1 MAFWMLMNHAVAGTF
16 MPPQGTDI
24 ARQVDNLYGFLI
36 VVSFIAC
43 IIVIGG
49 MIYFSV
55 KYRRKTA
62 TDSTPYITH
71 NTKLEVLWSVI
82 PLIIFLFVFAWGW
95 VVYHD
100 MRAMPKNGLEIHVTG
115 KQWAWTATYK
125 NGVTST
131 EVVVPVNRD
140 VKLILSS
147 EDVIHS
153 FYIPT
158 FRLKQD
164 AVPGRYTALWF
175 RAEKLGE
182 FQVFCAE
189 FCGTSHS
196 GMMSKVRVVSQEDYD
211 KWLIAESEVGSL
223 TMAQQGTKL
232 FQTRACASCH
242 SVDSPAVKVGPSL
255 YQKWGKEEEFDDGTK
270 GLVDENYVRE
280 SILLPQ
286 AKIVKGYPR
295 PSPMPSFQGQLSE
308 KQLSALVEYIKSLQ

>member
-1 MAFWMLMNHAVAGTF
+1 MNHAAAGTF

-36 VVSFIAC
+36 VISFIAC

-62 TDSTPYITH
+62 TDITPYITH

-95 VVYHD
+95 IVYHD

-140 VKLILSS
+140 VKLILTS

-211 KWLIAESEVGSL
+211 KWLISESEVGSL
-223 TMAQQGTKL
+223 TMAQQGAKL